1 MLAERVKGLKY
12 LIYQMD
18 VEPANPEKNR
28 QKVKEWIEKEVPRYQ
43 PDTIVLPEMWNT
55 GYALDSLEEGAD
67 NDGKETLA
75 LLQPLAKKYGIHIIG
90 GSVANRR
97 KDGIYNSSMII
108 RKDGELIHE
117 YDKMHLVP
125 MLDEHKFLQEGQA
138 GGAIFEL
145 DGIKMGLV
153 ICYDLRFPELMRSI
167 AIQGAEVIHVV
178 AQWPESR
185 RTHWRYLQHGRA
197 IENECYIIS
206 ANSSGSYDDT
216 QFAGESLVIEPNGDL
231 AAEGSP
237 KKEETI
243 VATIDL
249 EKVKEMRER
258 IPVFSDRVP
267 NLYMMDQGQ

>member
-1 MLAERVKGLKY
+1 
-12 LIYQMD
+12 MD
-18 VEPANPEKNR
+18 VEPENQEKNR
-28 QKVKEWIEKEVPRYQ
+28 QKMKEWIEKEVPRYQ

-90 GSVANRR
+90 GSVANKRN
-97 KDGIYNSSMII
+97 DGIYNSSMII

-167 AIQGAEVIHVV
+167 
-178 AQWPESR
+178 
-185 RTHWRYLQHGRA
+185 
-197 IENECYIIS
+197 
-206 ANSSGSYDDT
+206 
-216 QFAGESLVIEPNGDL
+216 
-231 AAEGSP
+231 
-237 KKEETI
+237 
-243 VATIDL
+243 
-249 EKVKEMRER
+249 
-258 IPVFSDRVP
+258 DRKSTR
-267 NLYMMDQGQ
+267 L